1 MTIMKDK
8 KESIKMN
15 KSSILTKQKR
25 IAVKKAKMEILKK
38 EIEQLEN
45 EIEAAKNKEFNRL
58 SLQYF
63 TAENPEKRNE
73 LEAEIKALMR

>member
-1 MTIMKDK
+1 
-8 KESIKMN
+8 
-15 KSSILTKQKR
+15 
-25 IAVKKAKMEILKK
+25 MEILKK

-63 TAENPEKRNE
+63 TAENTEKRNE